1 MHLVIP
7 QLGNIMLIISLTLVI
22 VSFTIV
28 TVDGTGTTKI
38 SGEVD
43 ILKFEMNSINPPSN
57 MSLGVN
63 SNSLRNAVK
72 NPQGSSICQV
82 VSVYFATRLFP
93 NDLLQV
99 TYSIREMNYR
109 LADYY
114 LGCEPDLQK
123 RWNGTYHLYFFA
135 VNISRTMSNEC
146 KQREIAELNE
156 ALHKFLEIGDVA
168 LFSFMNVAG
177 VSIERNIS
185 LWFTTYNYRQSRTPD
200 GCVPEYFIEWFNTR
214 HEVRN
219 SLIFSSENLVITY
232 FFDKNHQ
239 KHIPRQT
246 HLSLFF
252 TKNQLHTCFHNVPKE
267 IRKKIRFITY
277 PLGCPPSTF
286 IKAVLLSP
294 NDVTTNE
301 MDYIGEN
308 IFKCQTKLVRGTR
321 EYEWSKYHGNIV
333 SCESGDSAGEV
344 DSNTEIITV
353 NTKSLTMTVEGICN
367 K

>member
-1 MHLVIP
+1 
-7 QLGNIMLIISLTLVI
+7 
-22 VSFTIV
+22 
-28 TVDGTGTTKI
+28 
-38 SGEVD
+38 
-43 ILKFEMNSINPPSN
+43 MNSINPPSN

-99 TYSIREMNYR
+99 TYSIRGMDYR

-214 HEVRN
+214 HE
-219 SLIFSSENLVITY
+219 
-232 FFDKNHQ
+232 
-239 KHIPRQT
+239 
-246 HLSLFF
+246 
-252 TKNQLHTCFHNVPKE
+252 LHTCFHNVPKE
-267 IRKKIRFITY
+267 IRKKIRFITF

-333 SCESGDSAGEV
+333 SCESGDSGEV

-353 NTKSLTMTVEGICN
+353 NTKSLTMTVEVVQN
-367 K
+367 VLLSLKQ

>member
-1 MHLVIP
+1 
-7 QLGNIMLIISLTLVI
+7 
-22 VSFTIV
+22 
-28 TVDGTGTTKI
+28 
-38 SGEVD
+38 
-43 ILKFEMNSINPPSN
+43 MNSINPPSN

-82 VSVYFATRLFP
+82 
-93 NDLLQV
+93 
-99 TYSIREMNYR
+99 TYSIRGMDYR

-214 HEVRN
+214 HE
-219 SLIFSSENLVITY
+219 
-232 FFDKNHQ
+232 
-239 KHIPRQT
+239 
-246 HLSLFF
+246 
-252 TKNQLHTCFHNVPKE
+252 LHTCFHNVPKE
-267 IRKKIRFITY
+267 IRKKIRFITF

-353 NTKSLTMTVEGICN
+353 NTKSLTMTVEGKSRTIIHLRLAN
-367 K
+367 GKFGKENLNLLF